1 MNGEHLKKKRQ
12 WTNKQSDASL
22 LAMSKELE
30 CLEQCCSRGHLN
42 IFFLHDPQRKVK
54 LVVKLQDTTQKS
66 TTESLEKLR
75 LHFPQRMGHLH
86 EVEVLA

>member
-1 MNGEHLKKKRQ
+1 MGHPKSHHVSELSPKENQAPRSNISQHVNGEHLKKKKRQ

-42 IFFLHDPQRKVK
+42 IFFL
-54 LVVKLQDTTQKS
+54 T
-66 TTESLEKLR
+66 
-75 LHFPQRMGHLH
+75 
-86 EVEVLA
+86 